1 MPADASDTIVIVSAY
16 QEADRLGSTLA
27 ALAQAFPGAR
37 VVVADDG
44 SRDGTDRVAV
54 AAGAQLVRAPRT
66 IGKGGAMTRAAQLV
80 MDAGASVYVLCDGDL
95 GETARELAPLA
106 SAVGEGRC
114 DLAIAAFA
122 RRVGGGF
129 GAALGFS
136 RWATRRLSGLE
147 LSAPISGQRAL
158 RAEVLRAVT
167 PFAPRFGMETAMNVD
182 AARAGFRVCELELD
196 LAHRATGRTLG
207 GFLHRIR
214 QLADFVLVYLNR
226 RRRGAVRQRPH
237 GRPG

>member
-16 QEADRLGSTLA
+16 EEAERLGSTLA
-27 ALAQAFPGAR
+27 ALARAFPGAR

-44 SRDGTDRVAV
+44 SRDGTDQVALG
-54 AAGAQLVRAPRT
+54 AGVELVRTPRT
-66 IGKGGAMTRAAQLV
+66 IGKGGAMTRAARQV
-80 MDAGASVYVLCDGDL
+80 MDAGAAVYVLCDGDL
-95 GETARELAPLA
+95 GETARELVPLA
-106 SAVGEGRC
+106 SAVADGRC
-114 DLAIAAFA
+114 DLAIAVFA

-136 RWATRRLSGLE
+136 RWATRRLAGLE

-158 RAEVLRAVT
+158 SPEVLRAVT
-167 PFAPRFGMETAMNVD
+167 PFAPRIGMETAMNVD

-207 GFLHRIR
+207 GFVHRIR
-214 QLADFVLVYLNR
+214 QLADFVLVYLKR
-226 RRRGAVRQRPH
+226 RRRGDRPH
-237 GRPG
+237 